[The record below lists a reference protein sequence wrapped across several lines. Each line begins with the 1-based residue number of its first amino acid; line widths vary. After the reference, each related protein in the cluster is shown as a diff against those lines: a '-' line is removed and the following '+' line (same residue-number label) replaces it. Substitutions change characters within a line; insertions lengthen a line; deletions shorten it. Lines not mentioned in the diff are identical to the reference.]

1 MVADAS
7 QQGQSNGAAF
17 NQQQQYQQQQ
27 QRQLFGGEE
36 EFGDEE
42 ELGDDVDLVVG
53 DYSAAFAGE
62 AGAEV
67 DEAQAAALAAAHAQ
81 AQQQA
86 QAAALAAVPDQI
98 RKYVVLFNQAVQN
111 NNVQDIS
118 NAYEGTWNRLTDK
131 FYARSEWPEAETI
144 APLVNDDQKFLTLYR
159 ELWYRHVYSR
169 LSPDGEDR
177 FHSYDNYCDFF
188 NFVLNSDG
196 PVQLELPAQWLW
208 DIIDEFIYQFQSFS
222 QWRNKVSNKSE
233 DEIALLQDGGVWSS
247 YSVLNVLYSLI
258 QKSRITEQLVAASKG
273 EDPDEV
279 AGEFGSKP
287 LYRMLGYFSIIGLL
301 RVHVLL
307 GDYTLALKML
317 DHIELN
323 KKSGLINRVTACHV
337 TAYYYVGFAYL
348 MLRRYPDCIKSFTH
362 ILVFIMRLRQYH
374 TRSYQYDQINKTA
387 DRMYALLSMACA
399 LCPTRLDENIQ
410 TQMRDKYG
418 DQFSKMT
425 RPGAEGLAAFE
436 ELFIYACP
444 KFITANSPA
453 YHDEEALVEYKQKTV
468 FPDPTQHQLRV
479 FLSDVKTQLSNA
491 NVRSFLRLY
500 TTLGTDKLASFL
512 EIDEEE
518 LVEMMMVMKNSTRSL
533 KWSSGSLLHGQ
544 VVNTSDLDFVIDTD
558 MVHIAESRVG
568 RRYGDWFLRNGT
580 RMHDVLN
587 NIQAKPLPIVSKQV
601 QDEAAAAAAEAKDAK
616 DKKVKNAWAAGVK
629 AGPPAFSQRSG
640 GAGRSSVNKSAPA
653 PAGAWGSSKPQ
664 PSVTA

>member
-1 MVADAS
+1 MATAPS
-7 QQGQSNGAAF
+7 QQAQNGSAF
-17 NQQQQYQQQQ
+17 NPAQQ

-53 DYSAAFAGE
+53 DYGSAPFAGE

-67 DEAQAAALAAAHAQ
+67 DEAQAAALASAHAQ

-86 QAAALAAVPDQI
+86 QQAALAAVPDQI
-98 RKYVVLFNQAVQN
+98 RKYIVLFNQAIQN
-111 NNVQDIS
+111 NDVQDIS

-177 FHSYDNYCDFF
+177 FHSYDNYCDLF

-196 PVQLELPAQWLW
+196 PVELELPAQWLW

-222 QWRNKVSNKSE
+222 QWRNKASNKAE

-273 EDPDEV
+273 VDPDEV
-279 AGEFGSKP
+279 AGEFGTKP

-348 MLRRYPDCIKSFTH
+348 MLRRYPDAIKSFTH

-387 DRMYALLSMACA
+387 DRMYALLSTACA

-410 TQMRDKYG
+410 TQMQEKYG
-418 DQFSKMT
+418 DQFNKMT
-425 RPGAEGLAAFE
+425 KRGAEGLAAFE
-436 ELFIYACP
+436 ELFLYACP
-444 KFITANSPA
+444 KFITGNSPP
-453 YHDEEALVEYKQKTV
+453 YHDEEALAEYKEDKTG

-533 KWSSGSLLHGQ
+533 KWSSGSLLEGE
-544 VVNTSDLDFVIDTD
+544 VVNTSDLDFVIDTN

-580 RMHDVLN
+580 RMHDVLS
-587 NIQAKPLPIVSKQV
+587 NIQSKPLPIVSKEA
-601 QDEAAAAAAEAKDAK
+601 QDEAAAAAAKEGQDGK
-616 DKKVKNAWAAGVK
+616 DKKKSGWAGAAGGK
-629 AGPPAFSQRSG
+629 TG
-640 GAGRSSVNKSAPA
+640 GAFNRGTGARTQGGAPGGK
-653 PAGAWGSSKPQ
+653 PAGAWGSSAAKP
-664 PSVTA
+664 SLAA

>member
-1 MVADAS
+1 MVADPS
-7 QQGQSNGAAF
+7 SDQQVVQNGSAF
-17 NQQQQYQQQQ
+17 NPTQHPQQQ

-53 DYSAAFAGE
+53 DYSAPFAGE
-62 AGAEV
+62 AGAQV
-67 DEAQAAALAAAHAQ
+67 DEVQAAALAAAHAQ

-86 QAAALAAVPDQI
+86 QQAALAAVPDQI
-98 RKYVVLFNQAVQN
+98 RKYIVLFNQAVQN

-131 FYARSEWPEAETI
+131 FYARSEWPEAEII

-196 PVQLELPAQWLW
+196 PVALELPAQWLW
-208 DIIDEFIYQFQSFS
+208 DIIDEFIYQFQTFS
-222 QWRNKVSNKSE
+222 QWRNKVGNKTQ

-273 EDPDEV
+273 QDPDQV
-279 AGEFGSKP
+279 AGEFGCKP

-348 MLRRYPDCIKSFTH
+348 MLRRYPDAIKSFTH

-387 DRMYALLSMACA
+387 DRMYALLSTACA

-410 TQMRDKYG
+410 TQMREKYG
-418 DQFSKMT
+418 DQFNKMT
-425 RPGAEGLAAFE
+425 KPASAEGLAAFE
-436 ELFIYACP
+436 ELFLYACP
-444 KFITANSPA
+444 KFITANSPP
-453 YHDEEALVEYKQKTV
+453 YHDQEAFTSFKSTNTI

-512 EIDEEE
+512 EIDQEE

-533 KWSSGSLLHGQ
+533 KWSNGSLLQGE
-544 VVNTSDLDFVIDTD
+544 VVNTSDLDFVIDTN
-558 MVHIAESRVG
+558 MIHIAESRVG
-568 RRYGDWFLRNGT
+568 RRYGDWFLRNAT
-580 RMHDVLN
+580 RMHDVLS
-587 NIQAKPLPIVSKQV
+587 NIQSKPLPIVTKEA
-601 QDEAAAAAAEAKDAK
+601 QDEAAKEKEDG
-616 DKKVKNAWAAGVK
+616 KKEKKTWTGAY
-629 AGPPAFSQRSG
+629 RG
-640 GAGRSSVNKSAPA
+640 GAGAGAGVGAGGRTQGGKPV
-653 PAGAWGSSKPQ
+653 GAWGSSVK
-664 PSVTA
+664 AGLAA

>member
-1 MVADAS
+1 MAANLP

-17 NQQQQYQQQQ
+17 DQQQYQQQP

-53 DYSAAFAGE
+53 DYSAPFAGE

-98 RKYVVLFNQAVQN
+98 RKYIVLFNQAVQN

-387 DRMYALLSMACA
+387 DRMYALLSTACA

-410 TQMRDKYG
+410 TQMREKYG
-418 DQFSKMT
+418 DQFNKMT
-425 RPGAEGLAAFE
+425 KPGSEGIAAFE

-444 KFITANSPA
+444 KFITANSPP
-453 YHDEEALVEYKQKTV
+453 YHDEEALAAFSDKV

-479 FLSDVKTQLSNA
+479 FLSDVRSQLSNA

-533 KWSSGSLLHGQ
+533 KWSSGSLLEGE

-580 RMHDVLN
+580 RMHDVLA
-587 NIQAKPLPIVSKQV
+587 NIQSKALPIVDKQA
-601 QDEAAAAAAEAKDAK
+601 QEEANAAAAASGEGK
-616 DKKVKNAWAAGVK
+616 DKKDNKGKSSW
-629 AGPPAFSQRSG
+629 SG
-640 GAGRSSVNKSAPA
+640 GAKSGGGAFSRAAGAGAGARSAGKPA
-653 PAGAWGSSKPQ
+653 PAGAWGSKGQQ

>member
-1 MVADAS
+1 MSANTA
-7 QQGQSNGAAF
+7 QQGQQNGAEF
-17 NQQQQYQQQQ
+17 NQHQQQ
-27 QRQLFGGEE
+27 QRQFFGGEE
-36 EFGDEE
+36 ELADEE

-53 DYSAAFAGE
+53 DYSSAPFAGE

-67 DEAQAAALAAAHAQ
+67 DEAQAAALAAAQAQ

-86 QAAALAAVPDQI
+86 QAAALAAIPDQI
-98 RKYVVLFNQAVQN
+98 RKYIVLFNQAVQN
-111 NNVQDIS
+111 NNIQDIS

-131 FYARSEWPEAETI
+131 FFARSEWPEAETI

-188 NFVLNSDG
+188 NYVLNSEG
-196 PVQLELPAQWLW
+196 PVNLELPAQWLW

-222 QWRNKVSNKSE
+222 QWRNKVSNKSD

-258 QKSRITEQLVAASKG
+258 QKSRITEQLEAASRG

-348 MLRRYPDCIKSFTH
+348 MLRRYPDCIRSFTH

-410 TQMRDKYG
+410 TQMREKYG
-418 DQFSKMT
+418 DQFNKMT
-425 RPGAEGLAAFE
+425 KAGDEAQSAFQ
-436 ELFIYACP
+436 ELFLYACP
-444 KFITANSPA
+444 KFITSNSPP
-453 YHDEEALVEYKQKTV
+453 YHDDEALVEFKDKA
-468 FPDPTQHQLRV
+468 FPDPAQHQLLV
-479 FLSDVKTQLSNA
+479 FLGDVKTQLSNS

-518 LVEMMMVMKNSTRSL
+518 LVEMMMVMKNSTRSIR
-533 KWSSGSLLHGQ
+533 WTQGGLLEGE
-544 VVNTSDLDFVIDTD
+544 VVNTSDLDFVIDTN

-580 RMHDVLN
+580 RMHDVLS
-587 NIQAKPLPIVSKQV
+587 NIQSKPLPIVTKEAQE
-601 QDEAAAAAAEAKDAK
+601 DAAAAAAATAAAGGANAKDDRRSHK
-616 DKKVKNAWAAGVK
+616 SSWATGAPK
-629 AGPPAFSQRSG
+629 HSS
-640 GAGRSSVNKSAPA
+640 AGRTQGGPRSSANPAQNK
-653 PAGAWGSSKPQ
+653 PAGAWGSSKP
-664 PSVTA
+664 SISAV

>member
-1 MVADAS
+1 MADFS
-7 QQGQSNGAAF
+7 QQQAQQAA
-17 NQQQQYQQQQ
+17 QQQQ
-27 QRQLFGGEE
+27 QRQFFGGEE
-36 EFGDEE
+36 ELGDEE
-42 ELGDDVDLVVG
+42 ELGEDVDLVVG
-53 DYSAAFAGE
+53 DYDQGFSGE
-62 AGAEV
+62 AAQQGEEGFV
-67 DEAQAAALAAAHAQ
+67 DADQVQQAALAQ
-81 AQQQA
+81 AQQQQQQQA
-86 QAAALAAVPDQI
+86 AAALAAVPDQV
-98 RKYVVLFNQAVQN
+98 RKYIVLFNQSIQN
-111 NNVQDIS
+111 NNVQDIT

-131 FYARSEWPEAETI
+131 FFSKSEWPEAEVI

-188 NFVLNSDG
+188 NYVLNSEG

-208 DIIDEFIYQFQSFS
+208 DIVDEFIYQFQSYS
-222 QWRNKVSNKSE
+222 QWRNRVSNKTD
-233 DEIALLQDGGVWSS
+233 DEVALLQDGGVWSS
-247 YSVLNVLYSLI
+247 YSVLNVLYSLM
-258 QKSRITEQLVAASKG
+258 QKSRITEQLIAAKEG
-273 EDPDEV
+273 QDPDEV

-337 TAYYYVGFAYL
+337 TAYYYVGFAYM
-348 MLRRYPDCIKSFTH
+348 MLRRYPDAIKAFTH

-387 DRMYALLSMACA
+387 DRMYALLAMCCA

-410 TQMRDKYG
+410 TAMREKYG
-418 DQFSKMT
+418 DQYAKMT
-425 RPGAEGLAAFE
+425 KGGDEGLSAFE
-436 ELFIYACP
+436 ELFLYACP
-444 KFITANSPA
+444 KFITGNAPP
-453 YHDEEALVEYKQKTV
+453 YHDDEALAVFREV
-468 FPDPTQHQLRV
+468 PFPDPAQHQLKV
-479 FLSDVKTQLSNA
+479 FLGDVKTQLSNS
-491 NVRSFLRLY
+491 NIRSFLRLY

-518 LVEMMMVMKNSTRSL
+518 LVEMMMVVKSSTRSI
-533 KWSSGSLLHGQ
+533 KWSQGGLLEGE
-544 VVNTSDLDFVIDTD
+544 VVNTSDLDFVIDTN

-580 RMHDVLN
+580 RMHDVLT
-587 NIQAKPLPIVSKQV
+587 NIQSKALPIVQPKDANA
-601 QDEAAAAAAEAKDAK
+601 DEAAAAAAGGAASQAGKASG
-616 DKKVKNAWAAGVK
+616 ASGWATAGR
-629 AGPPAFSQRSG
+629 GGRSQRG
-640 GAGRSSVNKSAPA
+640 GR
-653 PAGAWGSSKPQ
+653 PQ
-664 PSVTA
+664 PGGGSWGAAARTQPAASTA